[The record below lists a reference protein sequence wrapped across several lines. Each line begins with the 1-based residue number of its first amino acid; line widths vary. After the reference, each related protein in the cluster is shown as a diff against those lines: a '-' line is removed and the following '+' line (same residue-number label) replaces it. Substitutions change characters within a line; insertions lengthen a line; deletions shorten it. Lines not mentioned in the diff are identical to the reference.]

1 VKVEQLFREG
11 KKGWNGGKKLTEE
24 RELREKEG
32 EPGEGDKECYQTA
45 QINLDLKGMG
55 L

>member
-1 VKVEQLFREG
+1 MNNCLG
-11 KKGWNGGKKLTEE
+11 KGKRAGMGGKKLTEE

>member
-1 VKVEQLFREG
+1 M
-11 KKGWNGGKKLTEE
+11 GGKKLTEE

-45 QINLDLKGMG
+45 QISLDLKGMG